1 MKLKADPMKRWTKLI
16 NLFNSLGEKKRRGLR
31 LIKLEV
37 GTSVVVQWIR
47 ICLPVQGDTGLIPCP
62 GRFHMP
68 RRNQAHAPQPLSPR
82 AANTKASTCSKAH
95 KPQLLI
101 HVLQCLKPVHLE
113 PVLCNKRSHCDDHS
127 EKSRLTTTRKA
138 RMQQRRH
145 TTPKLII
152 KKKK

>member
-1 MKLKADPMKRWTKLI
+1 MISLQSKGLSRVFSSTSLKAFSLLYSA
-16 NLFNSLGEKKRRGLR
+16 NLTSIHDYWKNHSFDYVDLCWQAMSLL
-31 LIKLEV
+31 
-37 GTSVVVQWIR
+37 
-47 ICLPVQGDTGLIPCP
+47 
-62 GRFHMP
+62 F

-152 KKKK
+152 NKKSRNKKGCYS